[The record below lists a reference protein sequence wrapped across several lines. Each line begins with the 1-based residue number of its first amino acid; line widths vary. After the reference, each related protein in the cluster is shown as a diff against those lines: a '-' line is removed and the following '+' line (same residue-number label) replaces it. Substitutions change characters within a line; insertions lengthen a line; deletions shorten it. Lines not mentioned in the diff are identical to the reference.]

1 MLCGDTLP
9 PTTKRW
15 LLAPVRNRPVAA
27 IISPHAHFSPTT
39 PNKRQRARKPPASAP
54 FPSPQIMD
62 MHRDEDVTAG
72 ELYNRAMISKQDLQA
87 EHAGGAAA

>member
-1 MLCGDTLP
+1 
-9 PTTKRW
+9 
-15 LLAPVRNRPVAA
+15 
-27 IISPHAHFSPTT
+27 
-39 PNKRQRARKPPASAP
+39 
-54 FPSPQIMD
+54 MD